1 MASDSFF
8 ANSASLNLTIGATSV
23 TVAALKNV
31 SFTPKYEIA
40 ELYGIESTH
49 VKARNRYQ
57 LKVDTKVEYAM
68 WDADLD
74 YMMFAFL
81 NGEYKAPTG
90 TATDSDI
97 AGLRSQCAL
106 FSITGTVYNTGRTRT
121 ITATAYNVVFP
132 EIPFEL
138 RENEY
143 ISRNLGGTAESVA
156 FATATVS

>member
-1 MASDSFF
+1 MATDSFF
-8 ANSASLNLTIGATSV
+8 ANSASLNMTIGATSV

-49 VKARNRYQ
+49 VRARNKYQ

-74 YMMFAFL
+74 YVMYAFL
-81 NGEYKAPTG
+81 GGQYTAPTG
-90 TATDSDI
+90 VATDSDA
-97 AGLRSQCAL
+97 AGLRSQCPL
-106 FSITGTVYNTGRTRT
+106 FNITATVYNTGRTRT
-121 ITATAYNVVFP
+121 ITATAYNVVFA
-132 EIPFEL
+132 EVPFEL

-143 ISRNLGGTAESVA
+143 ITRNLAGSAESVS
-156 FATATVS
+156 FATATT